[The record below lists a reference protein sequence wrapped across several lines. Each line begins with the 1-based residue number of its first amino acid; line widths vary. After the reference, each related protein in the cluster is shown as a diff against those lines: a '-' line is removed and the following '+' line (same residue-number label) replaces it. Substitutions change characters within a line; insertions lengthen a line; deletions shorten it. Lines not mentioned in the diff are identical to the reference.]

1 MITDEYLD
9 YVGMYKFFVFIH
21 SLVVADTRQNDLA
34 AELVKM
40 MEDSNDTNGFYPDED
55 ENV

>member
-1 MITDEYLD
+1 
-9 YVGMYKFFVFIH
+9 
-21 SLVVADTRQNDLA
+21 LA

-55 ENV
+55 END